1 MKKILSMLL
10 CGAMIFSLAACGEK
24 TPAGSDAPSAET
36 PTASAGVTA
45 GVEFLPD
52 NETDL
57 AEKLLGFSNQTAL
70 LTINGEAVSA
80 EAYLYWL
87 GNMTAYYSYIYS
99 MYGSSLDLDAEMG
112 DGTTYGDA
120 MKQIARDNCLLL
132 AVTPALAEE
141 LGVALDEDD
150 MAKLISEREEDITSA
165 GSEEEYAK
173 NLQAM
178 GISDRVS
185 FELSAATEL
194 YDKMKEAYAEQTAAS
209 LTAEE
214 MNTYI
219 EENDLLGAK
228 HILLLTKDPTTGE
241 EYDDAAKAEAKAKA
255 EEILEQL
262 KQGGDFDALMQE
274 YSEDSGL
281 ESYPDGYTFSAGEM
295 VTEFEDA
302 TRALEIGAFTQEL
315 VESSYGYHIIL
326 RQSADTDETRQEAAE
341 EKFNTMV
348 QEKMDSAEVVEA
360 AEYSSFTAGDYYN
373 KLLEYQNELLAE
385 EDVSDSELESAEPS
399 QTPDAEDGDE

>member
-1 MKKILSMLL
+1 MKKILSLLL
-10 CGAMIFSLAACGEK
+10 CGTMIFSLAACGEK
-24 TPAGSDAPSAET
+24 TPVGSDAPSTEA
-36 PTASAGVTA
+36 PAVSAGAADVD
-45 GVEFLPD
+45 FLPD

-57 AEKLLGFSNQTAL
+57 AEKLLGFSNQTTL
-70 LTINGEAVSA
+70 LTVNGEEVSA
-80 EAYLYWL
+80 EKYLYWL
-87 GNMTAYYSYIYS
+87 GNMTAYYSYVYS
-99 MYGSSLDLDAEMG
+99 MYGGSLDLEAEMG
-112 DGTTYGDA
+112 DGSTYGDA
-120 MKQIARDNCLLL
+120 MKQIAHDNCLLL
-132 AVTPALAEE
+132 AVTPALAQEFN
-141 LGVALDEDD
+141 VALDEED

-185 FELSAATEL
+185 FELSAVTEL
-194 YDKMKEAYAEQTAAS
+194 YDKVKEACTKQTAES
-209 LTAEE
+209 LSAEE
-214 MNTYI
+214 MNAYI

-228 HILLLTKDPTTGE
+228 HILLLTTDPTTGE
-241 EYDDAAKAEAKAKA
+241 EYDDDAKAEAKAKA
-255 EEILEQL
+255 QEILEQL

-295 VTEFEDA
+295 VAEFEDA

-315 VESSYGYHIIL
+315 VESPYGYHIIL

-348 QEKMDSAEVVEA
+348 QEKMDSAEVVVA
-360 AEYSSFTAGDYYN
+360 AEYDSFTAGDYYN

-385 EDVSDSELESAEPS
+385 EDAADSELESAEPS
-399 QTPDAEDGDE
+399 QAPDAEDADE